1 MHFKDISGLMTDV
14 LTPFVAGQSSLLVV
28 FLQVATASSEDMRGL
43 ATAPLTLLAELVV
56 VSDPAII
63 CCMCSSV
70 MLVEV
75 VTVTVMVSTCF
86 LYLTWSLS
94 VKASGCC
101 HARCCI

>member
-1 MHFKDISGLMTDV
+1 MTDV
-14 LTPFVAGQSSLLVV
+14 LTPFVAGQSSLLLV

-70 MLVEV
+70 MRVEV
-75 VTVTVMVSTCF
+75 VTVTGHGQHLLLVFDVEIVSQ
-86 LYLTWSLS
+86 
-94 VKASGCC
+94 
-101 HARCCI
+101 RQ